1 MGSCTVTWQGEF
13 DRELQYTNNYSR
25 KPNRWNEDMETE
37 EAKVLIVLSISKSV
51 NSSCM
56 IFQP

>member
-56 IFQP
+56 IFQA